1 MLSLCTIIFALF
13 VHYSVEVTF
22 MQYLVRESWLSQDS
36 ECDLADFVSIL
47 SRIFNAMVIGE
58 MKIAILLLS
67 RHENFHVKL
76 YILLLFTLYY
86 QS

>member
-1 MLSLCTIIFALF
+1 MYNYFCA
-13 VHYSVEVTF
+13 YNADDMF
-22 MQYLVRESWLSQDS
+22 MQYWIRELGLWQDS
-36 ECDLADFVSIL
+36 ECGLADDLSII
-47 SRIFNAMVIGE
+47 SGIFNAMVIGE